1 MSYFMLHSIP
11 VNPKF
16 HFLTLYHKVSCSQR
30 MPVFFWEVKAC
41 SDSRK
46 RQESDRRKQDHQ
58 GPLICRHHR
67 VLLTSFVGIFF
78 QSVCVFFFVFFFQC
92 VAVTW
97 HKEAF
102 SLRMGNTF
110 VLWITSACMV
120 PAATAVGS
128 SLKEK

>member
-30 MPVFFWEVKAC
+30 MPVIFWEVKAC

-58 GPLICRHHR
+58 GPLICRHHSVANILCR
-67 VLLTSFVGIFF
+67 YIFPICMCAF
-78 QSVCVFFFVFFFQC
+78 CFFFQC

-120 PAATAVGS
+120 PAAMAVGS